1 MKSSKIVMAAAMA
14 AALASM
20 GCKQALTKDEFIA
33 ASKDLQDSN
42 SNVYTANQLKR
53 TAWQD
58 FSHELQS
65 LFASTSEATVKK
77 TAIEA
82 KVTAFNAQQKKI
94 PHKFYGNRPY
104 VTLAYTGGDLKK
116 ADYYTLP
123 SFTEEQD
130 AKLAKLFEYKIEGDL
145 SAN

>member
-82 KVTAFNAQQKKI
+82 KVTAFNAQQKKDTAQVLR
-94 PHKFYGNRPY
+94 KSSLCY
-104 VTLAYTGGDLKK
+104 VSVHGRR
-116 ADYYTLP
+116 
-123 SFTEEQD
+123 
-130 AKLAKLFEYKIEGDL
+130 FEKG
-145 SAN
+145 